1 MTSLNLMFG
10 KDAALMVLGVDPGLN
25 GALAL
30 RFENDIEI
38 FDIPTHQITVNRK
51 KKQQIDLYAFA
62 NWIDIHRNTIKYAII
77 ENPHSMPGQGVSSSF
92 NFGFTCGVAQAM
104 IASALIPIHL
114 VRPVTWKKQLGLS
127 KDKDACR
134 LRASERFPKYSE
146 LWQLVKHDGRAEAT
160 LLTLYTPETP
170 FF

>member
-1 MTSLNLMFG
+1 MTTEDMYPT
-10 KDAALMVLGVDPGLN
+10 KVLGVDPGLS

-30 RFENDIEI
+30 RFENEIEV
-38 FDIPTHQITVNRK
+38 FDIPTHQITVNGK
-51 KKQQIDLYAFA
+51 KKNQIDLYAFA
-62 NWIDIHRNTIKYAII
+62 TWIDVRRNSIKYAII
-77 ENPHSMPGQGVSSSF
+77 ENPHSMPKQGVTSAF

-114 VRPVTWKKQLGLS
+114 VRPATWKKQLGLS

-134 LRASERFPKYSE
+134 LRASERFPKSSE
-146 LWQLVKHDGRAEAT
+146 LWKLVKHDGRAEAT

>member
-1 MTSLNLMFG
+1 MN
-10 KDAALMVLGVDPGLN
+10 KILGVDPGLN

-30 RFENDIEI
+30 RFEERMLEYPIEV
-38 FDIPTHQITVNRK
+38 FDIPTHTITVNGK
-51 KKQQIDLYAFA
+51 KKRQIDLFAFA
-62 NWIDIHRNTIKYAII
+62 RWIDANRNTIKYAII
-77 ENPHSMPGQGVSSSF
+77 ENPHSMPKQGVTSAF

-114 VRPVTWKKQLGLS
+114 VRPATWKKQLGLS

-134 LRASERFPKYSE
+134 LRASQIFPKYSA
-146 LWQLVKHDGRAEAT
+146 LWCLAKHDGRAEAT
-160 LLTLYTPETP
+160 LLTLYKPETP